1 MTVQEMARAFLELTA
16 ADEAELRAKAA
27 AEMNR
32 AKPLPTTAD
41 HIFTLPRRTHD
52 PARAR
57 ASRHPARSADGGRA
71 PGPGRRQ
78 IDPGHTELAF
88 IDRRSLTA
96 GCTAPAMTARPAPP
110 CEAR

>member
-1 MTVQEMARAFLELTA
+1 MTVQETAQAFLDLTA

-52 PARAR
+52 MTQPGPA
-57 ASRHPARSADGGRA
+57 PAVTWPGPPTGAELPALAGGRSTPVIPNWPSSTADRSRLGA
-71 PGPGRRQ
+71 P
-78 IDPGHTELAF
+78 H
-88 IDRRSLTA
+88 
-96 GCTAPAMTARPAPP
+96 RP
-110 CEAR
+110 